1 MWVLYLHQQNGG
13 LMSSAELIRK
23 LIADGWVKARQDGSH
38 VTLTK
43 EGVDKIITVPHPR
56 KDSSKGIIR
65 QAQKIS
71 GLKLL

>member
-1 MWVLYLHQQNGG
+1 
-13 LMSSAELIRK
+13 MSSSELIKR

-43 EGVDKIITVPHPR
+43 LGVREIITVPHPR
-56 KDSSKGIIR
+56 KDASKGVIR
-65 QAQKIS
+65 QAQKNS

>member
-1 MWVLYLHQQNGG
+1 M
-13 LMSSAELIRK
+13 
-23 LIADGWVKARQDGSH
+23 ADGWVKVRQDGSH

-43 EGVDKIITVPHPR
+43 PDVAKIITIPHPR
-56 KDSSKGIIR
+56 KDASKGIIR

>member
-1 MWVLYLHQQNGG
+1 
-13 LMSSAELIRK
+13 MSSAELIKR

-43 EGVDKIITVPHPR
+43 SGVAKIITIPHPR
-56 KDSSKGIIR
+56 KDSSKGVIR
-65 QAQKIS
+65 QAQNIS